1 MHNKC
6 TVLSGNLTNWL
17 HNFEF
22 FCFSRLGNQLGN
34 STPLP
39 WGSLGLFCYPGFPRG
54 RTPI

>member
-22 FCFSRLGNQLGN
+22 FCFSLLGNQLGN